1 MFFENFKIAF
11 SQLWDVIET
20 WGFGQKLFLVFP
32 HDFTVSDRPV
42 DWKNRPVDWKFFF
55 EITFSQLW
63 DVIEI
68 WGFCEK
74 LQLVFPHDPR

>member
-20 WGFGQKLFLVFP
+20 WGFGQKLFFVFP
-32 HDFTVSDRPV
+32 HDLTVSDRPV
-42 DWKNRPVDWKFFF
+42 DWKKLKKKNTFFF